1 MKWVNV
7 QDLDFVTLCTS
18 SLYQKGSKESYL
30 SSTEEEAGVVIDETK
45 GLVEV
50 EVEVGQEKRE
60 AGLHAHV
67 QDIGLTGVKIMGELS
82 LKCLIAAP
90 YSIREF
96 MKVLFCLVMINSL
109 QNIKIPVRDNTV
121 IILFMPRRVVSL

>member
-60 AGLHAHV
+60 AGLHAHA
-67 QDIGLTGVKIMGELS
+67 QDIGPTGVE
-82 LKCLIAAP
+82 
-90 YSIREF
+90 
-96 MKVLFCLVMINSL
+96 IN
-109 QNIKIPVRDNTV
+109 
-121 IILFMPRRVVSL
+121 